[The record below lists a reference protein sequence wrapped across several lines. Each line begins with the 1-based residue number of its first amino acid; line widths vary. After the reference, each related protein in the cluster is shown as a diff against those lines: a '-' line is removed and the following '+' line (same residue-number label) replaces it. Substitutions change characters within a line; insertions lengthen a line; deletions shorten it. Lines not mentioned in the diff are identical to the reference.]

1 LNYFAITLLG
11 VGFLL
16 SHEIEAREYTCSGV
30 ARSMTTNETTSGEVN
45 AKVIDLGYSIKIDF
59 GSVSYITSKLHPEKP
74 EGKTFPS
81 GATKEGNIIQRR
93 GLGDYRFFQMSQG
106 DVLQLTC
113 K

>member
-1 LNYFAITLLG
+1 MNYFAITLLG

-30 ARSMTTNETTSGEVN
+30 ARSMATNETTSGEVN

-106 DVLQLTC
+106 DVLKLTC